1 MLATVVASVALHL
14 AIVYVPA
21 LQVVFGTEALSLQ
34 ALALAAALSSL
45 VFVGVEV
52 EKWAARKGWL
62 YDLRQAASG
71 DEVRFR

>member
-21 LQVVFGTEALSLQ
+21 LQVVFVTQALSPR

-45 VFVGVEV
+45 VLVGVEI
-52 EKWAARKGWL
+52 EKWAARNGWL
-62 YDLRQAASG
+62 YDLRTAPARRVS
-71 DEVRFR
+71 